1 MKKPYQN
8 IIHQLK
14 IQFRSEH
21 FSDAIRTTACIF
33 LPTIF
38 FFYMGYNAF
47 GIASATG
54 ALLIAATDGPNTLQA
69 KIRSAIENLLLFGV
83 TSILICYSFWNIPIA
98 SLVLFIATFFC
109 AIIACYGQRYALSG
123 TMATGLCIFI
133 IGLKPAYPVQFIFGI
148 LTGGTIYY
156 LMSILH
162 QLLLPFRSLEQAISE
177 CLKATSDFV
186 KTKADCY
193 DYLLPLSQA
202 QNETILQH
210 IKVSEK
216 QQLIRSLLLAE
227 NPKKMQRSAKGRK
240 LFQISIILID
250 LYQQFSASHHNYQKI
265 RNELQG
271 TGTLESII
279 KLINLQS
286 LMIYH
291 LDDKQRVKSI
301 CNEIDIENSSLEHLS
316 KQLNST
322 QQQLTLAI
330 GTNLQNSYRLIKQLS
345 SIADETI
352 DHKTAELSSTS
363 FTDYQNFIS
372 PPPLTLATLIHQFD
386 FKNPIFRFSLRLAL
400 LLSLSYLITESNQ
413 LSKYTYWLLLTILVV
428 ARPKLALTFKRNKQ
442 RLIGTMIG
450 IIVSILFLL
459 STTHSFILLPAVVVF
474 VTAFFFYARLNYLIA
489 VAAVTPA
496 ILITLAL
503 YDENW
508 PLMLA
513 QRFLF
518 TIIGCMLALLTA
530 FLFPIWE
537 TSRIKELL
545 IKTYTTA
552 VVYLKASLQNQST
565 NPTEMA
571 ELRLARKE
579 NYLATAELFQAMQMI
594 IIEPSSKKLPITSLK
609 GLQISAFQIS
619 SIISSVAFGNHN
631 AMQTIS
637 ELDSRQAI
645 DILQQ
650 NVDMVYQALGKS
662 ETKKHILPTHLPK
675 SNHPVPI
682 ALAEVGQS
690 IHQIL
695 EMK

>member
-1 MKKPYQN
+1 MKSLYQN

-21 FSDAIRTTACIF
+21 LSDAIRTTACIF

-38 FFYMGYNAF
+38 FLYMGYKAF
-47 GIASATG
+47 GIASGTG
-54 ALLIAATDGPNTLQA
+54 ALLIAATDGPNTLKA
-69 KIRSAIENLLLFGV
+69 KIRSAVENLLLFGII
-83 TSILICYSFWNIPIA
+83 SILICYSFWNIPIA
-98 SLVLFIATFFC
+98 SLVLFITTFFC
-109 AIIACYGQRYALSG
+109 GIIACYGQRYALSG
-123 TMATGLCIFI
+123 TMATGLCIFV
-133 IGLKPAYPVQFIFGI
+133 IGLKPEHPVQFILGI

-162 QLLLPFRSLEQAISE
+162 QLFLPFRSLEQAISE
-177 CLKATSDFV
+177 CLKVTSDFV

-193 DYLLPLSQA
+193 DDLTPLSQA

-227 NPKKMQRSAKGRK
+227 NPKKMQGSAKGRR
-240 LFQISIILID
+240 LFQISITLID

-265 RNELQG
+265 RTELQG

-286 LMIYH
+286 LISYH
-291 LDDKQRVKSI
+291 FDDDQSVKSI
-301 CNEIDIENSSLEHLS
+301 CNEIQIEIITLEQLS
-316 KQLNST
+316 KQLDST

-330 GTNLQNSYRLIKQLS
+330 GTNLKNSFRLIKQLS
-345 SIADETI
+345 SIADETK
-352 DHKTAELSSTS
+352 DHKTTELNSTS
-363 FTDYQNFIS
+363 FADYLNFIS
-372 PPPLTLATLIHQFD
+372 PPPFTLATLIHQFD

-400 LLSLSYLITESNQ
+400 LISLSYLVTEANQ

-442 RLIGTMIG
+442 RLIGTIIG
-450 IIVSILFLL
+450 IIVSIVFLL
-459 STTHSFILLPAVVVF
+459 LTTHPFILLPTVVVF
-474 VTAFFFYARLNYLIA
+474 ITAFFFYARLNYLVA
-489 VAAVTPA
+489 VAAITPA

-503 YDENW
+503 YDDNW
-508 PLMLA
+508 PIMFA

-545 IKTYTTA
+545 VKTYATA
-552 VVYLKASLQNQST
+552 IDYLKASLHNQSAK
-565 NPTEMA
+565 PTEMA

-594 IIEPSSKKLPITSLK
+594 IIEPNAKKLPMTSLK
-609 GLQISAFQIS
+609 RLQISAFQIS
-619 SIISSVAFGNHN
+619 SIISSVALGNHN
-631 AMQTIS
+631 SMQTIS
-637 ELDSRQAI
+637 EQDSQQAI

-650 NVDMVYQALGKS
+650 SVDMVYQALGNS
-662 ETKKHILPTHLPK
+662 ESKKDLVPTFLPN
-675 SNHPVPI
+675 SSHPVAI
-682 ALAEVGQS
+682 ALSEVGQS

-695 EMK
+695 ETK